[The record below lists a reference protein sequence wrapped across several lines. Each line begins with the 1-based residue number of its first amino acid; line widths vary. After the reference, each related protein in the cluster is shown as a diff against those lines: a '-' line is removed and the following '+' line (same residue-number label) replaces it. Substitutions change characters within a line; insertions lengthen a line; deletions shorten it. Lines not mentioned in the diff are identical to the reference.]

1 MAGSQD
7 LLGGSIVA
15 PAWTVGLLGATVAL
29 SGVLYFAWRI
39 RRGRRKGRISHHPTV
54 RRG

>member
-15 PAWTVGLLGATVAL
+15 PAWTVGLLGAAVAL
-29 SGVLYFAWRI
+29 SGVLYFIWRFRRARHKARAAHPTA
-39 RRGRRKGRISHHPTV
+39 RRG
-54 RRG
+54 

>member
-29 SGVLYFAWRI
+29 SGVVYFVWRI
-39 RRGRRKGRISHHPTV
+39 RRARQKGSVSQHPTA